1 MVHSLEQLEGL
12 LVQLAEIVRRHLV
25 RQLARTRVLCRVR
38 CQLILRH
45 GAVIRYSIRILY
57 LLHLLG
63 CRLVVSPILLLTSNH
78 FNLFLNLKIIAIET
92 ILQHHKVNLFDY
104 HPIVYINSMKFIR
117 NSIIFSI

>member
-25 RQLARTRVLCRVR
+25 RQLARTRVLRRVR

-117 NSIIFSI
+117 N